1 MIIVPSAVVI
11 VSLPANPVPSFA
23 TAYTYAIFLFPVI
36 LSAYLI
42 SKSLTFA
49 VVVVLSVLVRPDNNT
64 LENVF
69 SFPSN
74 VNVLSGLEVVISIPL
89 SL

>member
-1 MIIVPSAVVI
+1 MLTFCLLKYTELILNGILATTPLIIVPSAVVI

-49 VVVVLSVLVRPDNNT
+49 VVVVLSVSFVY
-64 LENVF
+64 F
-69 SFPSN
+69 S
-74 VNVLSGLEVVISIPL
+74 
-89 SL
+89 

>member
-1 MIIVPSAVVI
+1 MPLPSCVAFVAVAELPVQEPEEPETLPVTLPFKLPTNFVPVT
-11 VSLPANPVPSFA
+11 VPSFA

-49 VVVVLSVLVRPDNNT
+49 VVVVLSVSFVY
-64 LENVF
+64 F
-69 SFPSN
+69 S
-74 VNVLSGLEVVISIPL
+74 
-89 SL
+89 